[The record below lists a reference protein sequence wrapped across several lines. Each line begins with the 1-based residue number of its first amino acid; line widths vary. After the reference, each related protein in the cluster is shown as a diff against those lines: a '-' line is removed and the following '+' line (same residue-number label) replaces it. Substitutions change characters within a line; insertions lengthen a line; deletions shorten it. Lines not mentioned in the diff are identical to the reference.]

1 MYLLGDGYFS
11 ELYLRYKNKY
21 HSEIIEEKDFQDYL
35 RELIYQE
42 ICIEIKPRKRKRC
55 SQLSNQKI

>member
-42 ICIEIKPRKRKRC
+42 ICIKYPFYLK
-55 SQLSNQKI
+55 